1 MGLGGISVWSLL
13 LIFAIC
19 VVLFGGK
26 KITNMVG
33 DLGHAIGSFKRG
45 MYVTSEDEDK
55 ENADA
60 WEDDGK
66 RKG

>member
-45 MYVTSEDEDK
+45 MYVTSTDEEDAEQA
-55 ENADA
+55 EA
-60 WEDDGK
+60 WKDDGK
-66 RKG
+66 G